1 MEIDDEEEYIQFIQ
15 NEETINK
22 VSESLNTTSK
32 NAKYYLA
39 ANYISKFKQDIR
51 HLFDAAQTLTKR
63 YNAQNL
69 LNFIQ
74 KLDHWKNIDRAQYM
88 NDLDELT
95 TNINCLKVSTSDDI
109 LLKGYELQT
118 NILDEAKK
126 FFDSI

>member
-15 NEETINK
+15 NKETINK

-51 HLFDAAQTLTKR
+51 PLFDAAQTLTKR

-69 LNFIQ
+69 KDFIQ
-74 KLDHWKNIDRAQYM
+74 RLDHWKNIDRAQYM